1 MPTGLKIPYFKGMNP
16 SKRPTSILGENQ
28 AAVAAELAE
37 QYEELLNEFKKLQA
51 LYEEQAMLLAR
62 LQAQAPL
69 DEVTGLANQ
78 KSLEAELERSL
89 ATARRHGR
97 GHALVMFRLHDFTT
111 YAALGEATE
120 TAMLTHLAR
129 LLRQN
134 IRPTDIAARLSG
146 GTFAVLLN
154 EVRASDNA
162 HLRAAAIAEVVA
174 QTPCMAGSR
183 SLHLSV
189 ATGVRPFGAE
199 DSVPEL
205 LGAAQSALAQ
215 EPAATRN

>member
-1 MPTGLKIPYFKGMNP
+1 MPPP
-16 SKRPTSILGENQ
+16 KRPPSHLGSILGENQ
-28 AAVAAELAE
+28 AAVAAELAQ
-37 QYEELLNEFKKLQA
+37 QYEELLNEFHKLQA
-51 LYEEQAMLLAR
+51 LYEEQSNLLAR

-97 GHALVMFRLHDFTT
+97 GHALVLFKLQDFTT

-120 TAMLTHLAR
+120 TTLLNHLAR

-162 HLRAAAIAEVVA
+162 NLRAAAIAEIVA
-174 QTPCMAGSR
+174 QTPCVAGSR
-183 SLHLSV
+183 SLQLSV
-189 ATGVRPFGAE
+189 ATGVKPFGAE
-199 DSVPEL
+199 DTVPEL

-215 EPAATRN
+215 ESVATRN